1 MTDFAKAQLLKYGW
15 TEGKGLGKNES
26 GIKDALKPKLKFDS
40 AGIGHKEDWNEWW
53 ATSFNNAANN
63 IMVEP
68 QSQGVSISVSKE
80 SKNDLPKHLPRSQ
93 FSYGNFLKTS
103 TLLNGTLMEEHNSNL
118 PKIEKDKQDVQ
129 PVFLTDEELFKVCGG
144 RTAHK
149 GARHGLKL
157 NGKLKRIEEQ
167 ERNFLRMHN
176 IKSET
181 DPDTDEENLPINLPS
196 ENKDVSKRSKSS
208 RKRKRRIND
217 LTHQLNSVC
226 NINDAVE
233 KSKPEKKKIKAG
245 KNCPGNHKSNGTGKE
260 EGDKEIG
267 DMPFPVEGNL
277 DNWVT
282 QTKNRKQIE
291 DYCESQN
298 QNKKKPKR
306 RKDQKYQNGNLD
318 LQEDETIQN
327 QSREHYI
334 HRLNATCHRKLFPN
348 DSPLNSSNDEESFP
362 SPDSLDT
369 YTINECNTLNH
380 KISKKK
386 RAKYRKKQKKIVQN
400 IVKGFDTVHVDDVSE
415 GIDTKRKLNIIVDK
429 MVDINIVIDKTKAL
443 KESSEKMEE
452 DNERKSSICCT
463 TLGRRKEKRDKKKKK
478 RNK

>member
-26 GIKDALKPKLKFDS
+26 GITNALKPKLKFDS

-53 ATSFNNAANN
+53 ATSYNNAANN

-68 QSQGVSISVSKE
+68 QSQGVSISVPKE
-80 SKNDLPKHLPRSQ
+80 SKNDLPKHLSRNQ

-103 TLLNGTLMEEHNSNL
+103 TLLNGTLMQEHNSNL
-118 PKIEKDKQDVQ
+118 PKIEKNEQDVK
-129 PVFLTDEELFKVCGG
+129 PVVLTDEELFKVCGG

-176 IKSET
+176 IKSDS
-181 DPDTDEENLPINLPS
+181 DPDTDEENLPINLPP
-196 ENKDVSKRSKSS
+196 ENKGVSKECS

-233 KSKPEKKKIKAG
+233 KTKPKKKKRRRG
-245 KNCPGNHKSNGTGKE
+245 KNCPGNHTSDDTGKE

-267 DMPFPVEGNL
+267 DMPFPVEENL

-282 QTKNRKQIE
+282 NTKNRKQIE
-291 DYCESQN
+291 DYDESPH
-298 QNKKKPKR
+298 KKKKKHKR
-306 RKDQKYQNGNLD
+306 RKDKEYQNGNLD
-318 LQEDETIQN
+318 LEEDETVQHP
-327 QSREHYI
+327 SRAHCI
-334 HRLNATCHRKLFPN
+334 HRLDKCHRKLCFN
-348 DSPLNSSNDEESFP
+348 DSPLNSSNDVESFP
-362 SPDSLDT
+362 CPDSPDT
-369 YTINECNTLNH
+369 YTRNECNRINH

-386 RAKYRKKQKKIVQN
+386 KRKYLMKQKKMVQN
-400 IVKGFDTVHVDDVSE
+400 IIE
-415 GIDTKRKLNIIVDK
+415 IDTKRKLNSIIDK
-429 MVDINIVIDKTKAL
+429 MVGINIAIDKTEAM
-443 KESSEKMEE
+443 KESSKKTEE
-452 DNERKSSICCT
+452 DDKRKDKSSIHCKT
-463 TLGRRKEKRDKKKKK
+463 VGKRGNTVKHRKKEKCCKKNRK